1 MNQYPPIKQVDPTAR
16 NAAQFDSLSLSL
28 SREQVSSPRN
38 QTTSGWNLPQ
48 LIRLRHARSSSGTL
62 RLYPFYSEG
71 MCSTRVH
78 AFVEVFG
85 DKEGATPRVFEAS
98 FASTL
103 QPAIT
108 EVSAGD

>member
-28 SREQVSSPRN
+28 GNKSQVQGTRLLPVETWS
-38 QTTSGWNLPQ
+38 PQ